1 MEVSAKQSNSIERA
15 EHITLSERDTLL
27 VLDLLENPPPPS
39 RMLIGAAR
47 AWMDNQRKLGWEI
60 EARLGMRFARR
71 VLY

>member
-1 MEVSAKQSNSIERA
+1 MEVSATRSDRIERA

-27 VLDLLENPPPPS
+27 VLDLLENPPLPS

-60 EARLGMRFARR
+60 EANRG
-71 VLY
+71 